1 MKITQSDYQTLASA
15 IYRSAQGAETLS
27 EYVDQHGLTAK
38 RWRWMLLWRAKRV
51 GILRDGFIESLYTY
65 CNDEHIDTAL
75 RRITGT
81 RKVGSE

>member
-15 IYRSAQGAETLS
+15 IYRSAQGAS
-27 EYVDQHGLTAK
+27 EYVDQHGLTAE

-65 CNDEHIDTAL
+65 CDDENIDTAL